1 MVTRLLSHGSNFCCE
16 VVNLLLDALALL
28 ETNALYE
35 LDLAAQLLGNSLDVV
50 LDGDLV
56 LLNESLLQEQ
66 FSS

>member
-1 MVTRLLSHGSNFCCE
+1 MHFCCE

-35 LDLAAQLLGNSLDVV
+35 LDLAAQLLGNSLDVS
-50 LDGDLV
+50 
-56 LLNESLLQEQ
+56 LNGTLFSLTKACCRRQ